1 MIAVSF
7 LIGWWRV
14 WRCVRVAVKN
24 CCFPVLR
31 PTYFH
36 FAYCQSYRHMECV
49 LYCFCSH
56 LRSSSHLQS
65 KKYYKKC
72 QFRKYFCPLL
82 RTTVLLCI
90 KSVPPKQPLR
100 SQLRLGLGGLGQGP
114 GRLSLLCSHLASAQ
128 VWRFMRYAMLDVR
141 SLPGSPAILSGS
153 AWLCLYV
160 PVSASMISFTH
171 LHLLFLDGSLLL
183 AKLLQVLPLGIF
195 HFFQQLQRYRFLVR
209 QVRRFSCVRLV
220 ALNLMASC
228 SNNKNMIAN

>member
-1 MIAVSF
+1 MAVCEGSGEKLLLPCFSTNLFSF
-7 LIGWWRV
+7 CLLPI
-14 WRCVRVAVKN
+14 
-24 CCFPVLR
+24 
-31 PTYFH
+31 
-36 FAYCQSYRHMECV
+36 YC
-49 LYCFCSH
+49 LCSH
-56 LRSSSHLQS
+56 LRS